1 MKRIL
6 IILTLAAVVLCSAGC
21 SAFKRT
27 NTPDAERKSDTATPK
42 ANKEQAPV
50 IEMEE

>member
-1 MKRIL
+1 MKKFL
-6 IILTLAAVVLCSAGC
+6 IILTTAAVLLCSAGC
-21 SAFKRT
+21 SAVKRT
-27 NTPDAERKSDTATPK
+27 NAPDAERKSDTATPK